1 MGFIRG
7 THSSPGI
14 YTKYTDVDKNGNK
27 IVFKK
32 SSLQSNSGGRGESSS
47 DRYWVFGDMFPIIF
61 S

>member
-27 IVFKK
+27 IFKK
-32 SSLQSNSGGRGESSS
+32 SSLQSNSGGVGKSPS
-47 DRYWVFGDMFPIIF
+47 DRYWVFGDTFPIIF